1 MKYQLIT
8 GIILA
13 LLDTV
18 SLPLLK
24 QAYLHKNN
32 VFLTIGI
39 FIGICQKFIFYN
51 SMKYS
56 SLTVM
61 NVLWD
66 LLSDVFVSLFGIFI
80 FKENISTRKLIGIAI
95 SFVSIYLMNS

>member
-24 QAYLHKNN
+24 QAYLEKNN
-32 VFLTIGI
+32 LFLTIGI
-39 FIGICQKFIFYN
+39 LIGVCQKFIFYN

-66 LLSDVFVSLFGIFI
+66 LLSDVFVSLFGIFV

>member
-1 MKYQLIT
+1 
-8 GIILA
+8 
-13 LLDTV
+13 
-18 SLPLLK
+18 
-24 QAYLHKNN
+24 
-32 VFLTIGI
+32 
-39 FIGICQKFIFYN
+39 
-51 SMKYS
+51 MKYS

-66 LLSDVFVSLFGIFI
+66 LLSDVFVSLFGIFV